1 VSALAAALAMP
12 GTVTRGYDKKSSLV
26 AALAGKTLAEIEE
39 IAIRAAFDRHHG
51 RRLRMMRELGVS
63 KTTLLRK
70 LNALGLRRRR
80 DYLRGAP

>member
-12 GTVTRGYDKKSSLV
+12 RTMARGSDKETS
-26 AALAGKTLAEIEE
+26 AALAGRSLAEIEE
-39 IAIRAAFDRHHG
+39 LAIRASFARHSG